1 MPNSAYA
8 HHDRIT
14 LSGITAV
21 GFHGV
26 LDFEKRDGQP
36 FTVDATLYTDFAD
49 AAAGDDLEKTTNYA
63 QVAELIHQKIV
74 FDCRGD
80 SLRVRAHRCGGGE
93 GLQAAGPHHRSL
105 RERGGER
112 VPRAYS
118 RVPAGRH
125 ARYRREVLTMPLRPL
140 SAHRAVLALGSNL
153 GESES
158 TIERAVVDLREAG
171 VRILRVSP
179 LYRTAPVGG
188 PEGQPDYVNAVIEVS
203 TELSPYELLKLCNT
217 VEAAHHRERLVRW
230 GPRTLDIDVID
241 YEGTVSDDPV
251 LTLPHPR
258 AHERAFVLTPWA
270 RMDPEARLLVARSDG
285 GAVTYVPVSVA
296 ELSRDLNLTHEDA
309 GEDAIRYMREMNLSV
324 GP

>member
-74 FDCRGD
+74 F
-80 SLRVRAHRCGGGE
+80 
-93 GLQAAGPHHRSL
+93 GPHHRSL

-203 TELSPYELLKLCNT
+203 TELSPYELLKLCNA

>member
-1 MPNSAYA
+1 
-8 HHDRIT
+8 
-14 LSGITAV
+14 
-21 GFHGV
+21 
-26 LDFEKRDGQP
+26 
-36 FTVDATLYTDFAD
+36 
-49 AAAGDDLEKTTNYA
+49 
-63 QVAELIHQKIV
+63 
-74 FDCRGD
+74 
-80 SLRVRAHRCGGGE
+80 
-93 GLQAAGPHHRSL
+93 
-105 RERGGER
+105 
-112 VPRAYS
+112 
-118 RVPAGRH
+118 
-125 ARYRREVLTMPLRPL
+125 MPLRPL

-203 TELSPYELLKLCNT
+203 TELSPYELLKLCNA

-258 AHERAFVLTPWA
+258 ARACLCADAVGA
-270 RMDPEARLLVARSDG
+270 YGSG
-285 GAVTYVPVSVA
+285 GAPA
-296 ELSRDLNLTHEDA
+296 GGAQRWGRRNLRA
-309 GEDAIRYMREMNLSV
+309 GERCGAFPRPQPDPRGRRRGRNSLYA
-324 GP
+324 